1 MATTRTHT
9 GRPHTGRPGL
19 ATPPLD
25 RPMPGPDTG
34 ADHGIDLE
42 RLERLRRLTRLMDSR
57 WRIPGTRIP
66 IGLDGIASI
75 APVVGDSA
83 TALVS
88 AYIVWEAARFGL
100 PKSLVA
106 RMIGNVGLDWAV
118 GSIPVLGTIF
128 DIAFKANRRN
138 LDLLHEHLE
147 DRLARAGR

>member
-9 GRPHTGRPGL
+9 GRPRL
-19 ATPPLD
+19 ATPPPD
-25 RPMPGPDTG
+25 RPRSG
-34 ADHGIDLE
+34 ADAGTDHGIDLE

-66 IGLDGIASI
+66 IGLDGVASI

-106 RMIGNVGLDWAV
+106 RMVANVGLDWAV

-147 DRLARAGR
+147 ERLARGGR

>member
-9 GRPHTGRPGL
+9 GRPRL

-25 RPMPGPDTG
+25 RPAHDPGAG
-34 ADHGIDLE
+34 ADHGIDLM

-88 AYIVWEAARFGL
+88 AYIVWEAARFGI

-147 DRLARAGR
+147 ERLARGGR